1 MPTLYVK
8 TADGLNEIETRA
20 RRISPRARSALIL
33 VDGKRTAADIGK
45 MIQQADETLQ
55 SLLELGLIEVSATKP
70 AEKVPDRPAPS
81 TPEAF
86 RDTAPAPAAP
96 PPTETVESQRRE
108 AVRAVNDLLGPQA
121 ESLAIRLEAARNR
134 DELRAA
140 LERAAEYI
148 ANARGTQSA
157 QQFASRF
164 LRTLPR

>member
-1 MPTLYVK
+1 MPTVYVK

-33 VDGKRTAADIGK
+33 VDGKRTASDIGK

-55 SLLELGLIEVSATKP
+55 SLLELGLIEAAAAP
-70 AEKVPDRPAPS
+70 AEKAADKPAPAS
-81 TPEAF
+81 PESV
-86 RDTAPAPAAP
+86 RSPAPAPVAP
-96 PPTETVESQRRE
+96 PVVETVESQRRD

-148 ANARGTQSA
+148 AIARGTQAA

>member
-8 TADGLNEIETRA
+8 TTDGLNEIETRA

-33 VDGKRTAADIGK
+33 VDGKRTSADIGK

-55 SLLELGLIEVSATKP
+55 SLLELGLIEAAARPVEKATDKP
-70 AEKVPDRPAPS
+70 AIA

-86 RDTAPAPAAP
+86 RDTAPAPTPP
-96 PPTETVESQRRE
+96 PPTETVESQRRD

-121 ESLAIRLEAARNR
+121 ESLALRLEAARNR

-148 ANARGTQSA
+148 ANARGNQAA